1 MHTPAAL
8 RIPPEIQEIICS
20 DKALSRRDRAR
31 LARVCKHWH
40 AAADAAIWKHVGS
53 LERLLRLMPKDAW
66 TGASV
71 RERRYHSVSYP
82 ETEPRDEYGMSM
94 LHCVVSTHSTMDTE
108 NHLLTASAASLAPT
122 HG

>member
-20 DKALSRRDRAR
+20 DKALSRNDRAR

-66 TGASV
+66 TGAFV
-71 RERRYHSVSYP
+71 RERRYHSVSYSK
-82 ETEPRDEYGMSM
+82 TEPRDEYGMSM